1 VYFWGF
7 GELEEGAWINNA
19 KRPGQG
25 HYFDNQCAVYAIGLE
40 LFIAVVSL
48 TFAGT
53 ATINGGIDLVDS
65 GHHAGLPSWITNR
78 TRFTYRALVYFSADR
93 TNGLAFYA
101 SVASVVVV
109 SLSSVTYVLWLNGVT
124 IDSL

>member
-7 GELEEGAWINNA
+7 GELEEGAWINNV
-19 KRPGQG
+19 KRPGPG

-53 ATINGGIDLVDS
+53 ATINGGIGLV
-65 GHHAGLPSWITNR
+65 
-78 TRFTYRALVYFSADR
+78 
-93 TNGLAFYA
+93 
-101 SVASVVVV
+101 
-109 SLSSVTYVLWLNGVT
+109 
-124 IDSL
+124 